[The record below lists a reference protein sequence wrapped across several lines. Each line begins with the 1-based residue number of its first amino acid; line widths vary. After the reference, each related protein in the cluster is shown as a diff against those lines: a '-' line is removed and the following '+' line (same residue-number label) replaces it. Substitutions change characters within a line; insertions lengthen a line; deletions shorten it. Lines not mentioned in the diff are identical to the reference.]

1 MKTHPGVDG
10 GDQGA
15 PLDNDDNDN
24 HDDKAAS
31 QPVSGLAQLR
41 EVDPPPSLVAGVMRR
56 IAEPRP
62 PSLWRWLRRPWV
74 IELRLSPLSAT
85 GLALGVALLAVVAL
99 RLPRAPQGPNAAA
112 PASASVSPPP
122 RAATPV
128 RVRFHLQARG
138 ARRVALVGSFNQ
150 WSTDGIVLEPVSD
163 GATFAGTIELPPGT
177 YEYMFVVDGRWVTD
191 PAAEERRDDG
201 FGRQNALLRL

>member
-1 MKTHPGVDG
+1 MTHDH
-10 GDQGA
+10 GA
-15 PLDNDDNDN
+15 DDDE
-24 HDDKAAS
+24 AAS
-31 QPVSGLAQLR
+31 RPVSGLAQLR
-41 EVDPPPSLVAGVMRR
+41 EVDPPPALVAGVMRR

-74 IELRLSPLSAT
+74 IQVRLSPLSAS
-85 GLALGVALLAVVAL
+85 GLALGLALVAVLAL
-99 RLPRAPQGPNAAA
+99 RLPRRPTPSASPSASAW
-112 PASASVSPPP
+112 ASASASPSAPAPP
-122 RAATPV
+122 SAPI

-138 ARRVALVGSFNQ
+138 AHRVSLVGSFNQ
-150 WSTDGIVLEPVSD
+150 WSADGIVLDPVSD
-163 GATFAGTIELPPGT
+163 GATFAGTVELPPGT